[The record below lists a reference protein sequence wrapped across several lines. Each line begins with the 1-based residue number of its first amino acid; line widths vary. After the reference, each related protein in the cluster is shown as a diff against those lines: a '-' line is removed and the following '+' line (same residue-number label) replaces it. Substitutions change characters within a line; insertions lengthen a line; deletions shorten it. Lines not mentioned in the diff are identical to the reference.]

1 MTNNTIQKTTSK
13 GQITLPKAWRG
24 QFKTSHFAVNWKDD
38 SLIIKPVDIKEMLD
52 ETVIF
57 SADRDNGG
65 QGIPAK
71 KLIQILKKIDG

>member
-24 QFKTSHFAVNWKDD
+24 QFKTSHF
-38 SLIIKPVDIKEMLD
+38 SLKWQNDNLTVKPVDLESLEN

-57 SADRDNGG
+57 SADRDNNGK
-65 QGIPAK
+65 GIPFK
-71 KLIQILKKIDG
+71 ELIRILKRIDG